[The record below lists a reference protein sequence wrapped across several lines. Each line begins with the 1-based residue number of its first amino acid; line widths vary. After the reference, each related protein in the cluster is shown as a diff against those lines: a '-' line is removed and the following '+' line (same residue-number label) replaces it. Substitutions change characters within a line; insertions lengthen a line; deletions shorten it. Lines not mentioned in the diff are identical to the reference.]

1 MTHSTGLNVLLQR
14 FVAETVVSL
23 TAFSHAA
30 RISQM
35 RMVSSPKMIS
45 PLDVRINPHQ
55 GRWDAWWNYVGDEVL
70 ITDQE
75 CKNLRLG
82 FLTVGGL
89 PQLLGSRG
97 AV

>member
-1 MTHSTGLNVLLQR
+1 MTHSTGLNVLLQH

-70 ITDQE
+70 IQT
-75 CKNLRLG
+75 KNVKPCALDFSPLVD
-82 FLTVGGL
+82 FNN
-89 PQLLGSRG
+89 S
-97 AV
+97 